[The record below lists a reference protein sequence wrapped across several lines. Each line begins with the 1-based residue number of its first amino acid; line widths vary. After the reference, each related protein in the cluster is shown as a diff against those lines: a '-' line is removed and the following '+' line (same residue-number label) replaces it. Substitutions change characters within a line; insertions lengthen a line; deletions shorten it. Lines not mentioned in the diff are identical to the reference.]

1 MYAIQDT
8 SEVNLK
14 QYLDVLRRRWIYVVG
29 TAAIFVG
36 FTLFTDLRATPVYKA
51 SAELLL
57 QGKQSDNAFN
67 PIGSTVDPD
76 RALQNELRIVKSVQI
91 REAVEE
97 EYGSPITVSA
107 IAGGDDDVFILSAT
121 ADNGKEA
128 AERVNTYARVYQTSR
143 LAALTD
149 DIVATKEVVQQQ
161 IDNFQAQIDE
171 INEPVAA
178 LDAQIIALDQ
188 NSEEYARLVALR
200 DQVRQRTDAERT
212 AAQNSL
218 EQYKSNLNQ
227 LQLSERLNT
236 TGGVQVLNPASVPS
250 APISPTIVTDVIQA
264 LAVGLFLGI
273 AAAFL
278 RDQLDDSLRTKD
290 DLERAVK
297 DLPVLGL
304 VPFDTTR
311 RESGR
316 PTLVTA
322 IAPLS
327 ATAEAYRGLRTA
339 IQYLGLH
346 APMRVIQVTSSRSG
360 EGKTTLISNLALT
373 FAQAGKRVAV
383 VGCDLRKPSIHR
395 HLEVD
400 GTIGFTS
407 VVLGNLRLE
416 EALQTSPLH
425 PNLDVLAAG
434 PIPPN
439 PSELLSIDRTAQ
451 IIKALADRYSV
462 VLLDCPPV
470 LPVTDALVLS
480 RCADGVIFLA
490 AANRATRRMARHG
503 VELLRQ
509 VESPL
514 VGTVLNGV
522 AVEDSYGSYLEYYG
536 YSSSSRVPLVG
547 RLFKR
552 NRSDIPA
559 LTESSLP
566 DGADEGDRGGAA
578 SVDPGEPTG
587 APEDLREDPA
597 TPTPSR
603 R

>member
-57 QGKQSDNAFN
+57 QGKQSDNFFN
-67 PIGSTVDPD
+67 PIGSEADPD
-76 RALQNELRIVKSVQI
+76 RALQNELRIVKSRDIQ
-91 REAVEE
+91 EAVEA
-97 EYGSPITVSA
+97 EYGAPVSVSA

-121 ADNGKEA
+121 ADNGEEA
-128 AERVNTYARVYQTSR
+128 AERVNTYAKVYQTTR
-143 LAALTD
+143 LEALTA
-149 DIVATKEVVQQQ
+149 DIVKTKEIMQQQ
-161 IDNFQAQIDE
+161 INDFQAQIDE
-171 INEPVAA
+171 IDAPVAA
-178 LDAQIIALDQ
+178 LDAQINLADP
-188 NSEEYARLVALR
+188 NTDEYARLVAAR
-200 DQVRQRTDAERT
+200 EQVRQRTDAERV

-218 EQYKSNLNQ
+218 EQYKSNLSQ

-236 TGGVQVLNPASVPS
+236 TGGVQILNPATAPS
-250 APISPTIVTDVIQA
+250 TPISPKIVTDLIQA

-297 DLPVLGL
+297 DLPVIGL
-304 VPFDTTR
+304 VPFDATR

-322 IAPLS
+322 MAPLS

-339 IQYLGLH
+339 IQYLGLN

-395 HLEVD
+395 HLNVD

-407 VVLGNLRLE
+407 VVLGDLRLE

-451 IIKALADRYSV
+451 IVKALADRYSM

-490 AANRATRRMARHG
+490 AANRTTRRMARHG
-503 VELLRQ
+503 VDLMRQ

-514 VGTVLNGV
+514 IGTVLNGI

-536 YSSSSRVPLVG
+536 YTSNSRVPLVG
-547 RLFKR
+547 RLFNR
-552 NRSDIPA
+552 NKSDIPA

-566 DGADEGDRGGAA
+566 KEANEGATDLADGGGDDA
-578 SVDPGEPTG
+578 SG
-587 APEDLREDPA
+587 DLREDA
-597 TPTPSR
+597 SPTPAGR
-603 R
+603 